1 MSDPEVIYESYGNKL
16 IGAGATGGGSSEQ
29 VQADWEQSD
38 TTAPDYI
45 KNKPSLSTVATSG
58 DYEDLSN
65 KPTTLSGYGIT
76 DAYTKTQA
84 DNKLNSRVEILIPPT
99 ITNHASYKNAGG
111 NRGKNITE
119 YFTDGTLWK
128 RIAGTDGFEPFE
140 DLYLWDYIELD
151 TAITAS
157 GSGTTGTKKIHIGE
171 FNALNNYQLNAKTGM
186 KDYFNHLL
194 MVPDTHFGTA
204 QMNRRNT
211 TEDGY
216 AGSNM
221 HTAILGQYNTA
232 NSISA
237 QLYAQLGSHL
247 KKTKE
252 LLTKSI
258 NASGYNRFGANS
270 GCSSNWDW
278 YDCYSVL
285 LSEVETYGSIV
296 WSSAGYDTGNAK
308 KQIAAFT
315 NDEMT
320 MFPQGI
326 HFWLKDVATSA
337 NFCGAGGNNGHADC
351 GNASYSRFVR
361 PRFIIA

>member
-16 IGAGATGGGSSEQ
+16 IGAGATGGGSSTQ

-38 TTAPDYI
+38 NTAPDYI
-45 KNKPSLSTVATSG
+45 KNKPS
-58 DYEDLSN
+58 
-65 KPTTLSGYGIT
+65 TLSGYGIT

-84 DNKLNSRVEILIPPT
+84 DDKLNSRVEILIPPT
-99 ITNHASYKNAGG
+99 ITNYASYKNAGG
-111 NRGKNITE
+111 NRGKDITE

-151 TAITAS
+151 TAITAP
-157 GSGTTGTKKIHIGE
+157 GSGMTGTKKIHIGE
-171 FNALNNYQLNAKTGM
+171 FNALNNYQLNVKTDM
-186 KDYFNHLL
+186 TDYFNHLL

-204 QMNRRNT
+204 QMNSSNT
-211 TEDGY
+211 TEGGY

-252 LLTKSI
+252 LLTKAI
-258 NASGYNRFGANS
+258 NASGYNRFGTNN

-308 KQIAAFT
+308 KQIAAFA
-315 NDEMT
+315 NDEMA

-326 HFWLKDVATSA
+326 YFWLKDVATSTY
-337 NFCGAGGNNGHADC
+337 FC
-351 GNASYSRFVR
+351 NASGDHGRAGYGSASNSRFVR